1 MTGKELA
8 QKILDLV
15 GGEDN
20 LLSVTHCVT
29 RLRLSFKDE
38 EKIQKTISPLSRG
51 FWVLIQLEINFR

>member
-1 MTGKELA
+1 MTDKELA

-38 EKIQKTISPLSRG
+38 EKIQKKQYRRSLGG
-51 FWVLIQLEINFR
+51 FGC